1 MTQISPSILGVD
13 LKKMGNILEKL
24 EKSGAD
30 MVHVDIMDDVFVPNT
45 SFDLETVKFIYEH
58 TSLPLDVHLMVQRP
72 SDLIEEYAKYSQYI
86 GIHYEA
92 DCNVKNDL
100 IKIRD
105 LDTKS
110 CIVIKPKTAVRDI
123 YNLLPYCDMVL
134 VMSVEPGFGGQ
145 QFMDDSVD
153 KVKELKHYIK
163 ENNLNV
169 LIEIDGGINNN
180 TAVSAVNSG
189 VDVLVVGSYLFKDEN
204 LLSDKISYFKSL

>member
-1 MTQISPSILGVD
+1 
-13 LKKMGNILEKL
+13 
-24 EKSGAD
+24 
-30 MVHVDIMDDVFVPNT
+30 
-45 SFDLETVKFIYEH
+45 
-58 TSLPLDVHLMVQRP
+58 
-72 SDLIEEYAKYSQYI
+72 
-86 GIHYEA
+86 
-92 DCNVKNDL
+92 
-100 IKIRD
+100 
-105 LDTKS
+105 
-110 CIVIKPKTAVRDI
+110 
-123 YNLLPYCDMVL
+123 MVL